1 MEFSP
6 FNNVVK
12 LCIQGMIMEDQDKQE
27 EARKLFEQGW
37 DAATD
42 NAEKFLAAYYIA
54 RSQKHLQNG

>member
-27 EARKLFEQGW
+27 EAE
-37 DAATD
+37 
-42 NAEKFLAAYYIA
+42 II
-54 RSQKHLQNG
+54 